1 MSNLSNINGFL
12 VNKNLNLWDLS
23 RELLALEKIERKGK
37 SMSEDDKEKR

>member
-12 VNKNLNLWDLS
+12 VNKNLNLWDFS

-37 SMSEDDKEKR
+37 PKENQ